1 MARHAP
7 ELVAD
12 MDRNTHSLLTPRAA
26 YSSMYESK
34 SLSHLLIVPSK
45 RKKAGELGLARLYV
59 IETNNMTPDMIVLG
73 V

>member
-1 MARHAP
+1 
-7 ELVAD
+7 
-12 MDRNTHSLLTPRAA
+12 
-26 YSSMYESK
+26 MYESNNR
-34 SLSHLLIVPSK
+34 SHLLIVVPSK